1 MCRESSSLD
10 ASQLAFQHKQS
21 CERSTISLC
30 FEGFLQVMQ
39 PGFLHKQLPT
49 EAPQHG
55 EKWDVIMKD
64 MEDKIVPGALHRQL

>member
-1 MCRESSSLD
+1 
-10 ASQLAFQHKQS
+10 
-21 CERSTISLC
+21 
-30 FEGFLQVMQ
+30 MQ